1 MTTEESKNEQD
12 MMKEWEKTH
21 RRGRIMGG
29 LLVITA
35 GSLFLAREMG
45 EAIPEWVFSWKML
58 LIAIGLHIA
67 VKHSFRRFFWL
78 PFVLV
83 GSIFLITQDIAPELS
98 MSKYLWPAAIIMIG
112 IAIIFKP
119 RKKCNP
125 YQYNRWKKQQWKHC
139 NWDECKEKNGEQ
151 KHFQY
156 SKEAGSP
163 EDYINADIIFSGVKK
178 NIISKDF
185 KGGKINIVFGG
196 AELNLSQSD
205 IQGKAEIEISQ
216 VFGGFKLIV
225 PANWKIKSELETIM
239 SGLEDKRNVRNDVV
253 SETDKVL
260 VLKGSVVFGGIE
272 IKSY

>member
-1 MTTEESKNEQD
+1 MTTEEIKQEED

-45 EAIPEWVFSWKML
+45 EAIPQWVFSWKML
-58 LIAIGLHIA
+58 LIAIGLHVA
-67 VKHSFRRFFWL
+67 VKHRFRKFFWL

-83 GSIFLITQDIAPELS
+83 GSIFLITQDLAPQLA
-98 MSKYLWPAAIIMIG
+98 MSKYLWPAAIILIG
-112 IAIIFKP
+112 LAIIFKP
-119 RKKCNP
+119 RNKCNP
-125 YQYNRWKKQQWKHC
+125 HHYHRWKRHQWKHR
-139 NWDECKEKNGEQ
+139 NWNDHTEKHWEQ
-151 KHFQY
+151 KRFQY
-156 SKEAGSP
+156 SEEAGTP
-163 EDYINADIIFSGVKK
+163 EDYINADIVFSGVKK

-185 KGGKINIVFGG
+185 KGGKINVVFGG
-196 AELNLSQSD
+196 AEINLSQSD

-216 VFGGFKLIV
+216 VFAGIKLIV

-239 SGLEDKRNVRNDVV
+239 AGLEDKRNVQNDVV
-253 SETDKVL
+253 GESDKIL
-260 VLKGSVVFGGIE
+260 VLKGSIVFGGIE